1 MSMSRGV
8 AAVVI
13 ALTLVLLIVDL
24 VLFEFFGQFIVIPF
38 ALSLLAFVGALLVA
52 RIPRNPVGWLLCA
65 SGMCLELTL
74 AGGAY
79 AWAALIRDPGAL
91 PGAHIAAALGNAL
104 FAPGLGMAV
113 LMLLFFPSGRG
124 LGGRWTWLERV
135 LIAFVVLLGGLSFL
149 KDTPISVAVPLNS
162 DSGQPVFVT
171 NPFALHGAPGALV
184 AALAA
189 LTDSSTLPLV
199 LVGPLS
205 LFIRYRRSSHIERE
219 QIKWLAYSGTLALTL
234 LVASNFSSGDLSNW
248 LWAAGAVV
256 LGTLPIAIAIAI
268 FRYRLY
274 DIDVLIRR
282 TLIYAALSAVLIGAY
297 VGAVALTE
305 TLLASFTGGSGVAV
319 AVSTLA
325 VVALFQPVRKRVQG
339 AVDRRF
345 YRAKYDAERTLDV
358 FAARLRDQ
366 IDLASL
372 QRELLGAVSE
382 TVQPAQAGVWLRR

>member
-113 LMLLFFPSGRG
+113 
-124 LGGRWTWLERV
+124 
-135 LIAFVVLLGGLSFL
+135 
-149 KDTPISVAVPLNS
+149 LNS

-345 YRAKYDAERTLDV
+345 YRAKYDAARTLDV
-358 FAARLRDQ
+358 FSGRLRDEV
-366 IDLASL
+366 DLD
-372 QRELLGAVSE
+372 AVRADLVAAVRD
-382 TVQPAQAGVWLRR
+382 TVQPAHASVWLRR